1 MPGRNDNGPEKY
13 FGDRAGTDKANFH
26 VVPDD
31 GKWALKKEGEDEQI
45 MQEDD
50 KSRVVS
56 RAKELAEEY
65 GSMAIIHDADGKI
78 EDQVEY

>member
-13 FGDRAGTDKANFH
+13 FGDRARTDKANFH

-31 GKWALKKEGEDEQI
+31 GKWTLKKEGEDEHI
-45 MQEDD
+45 MQADD
-50 KSRVVS
+50 KTRAVAQ
-56 RAKELAEEY
+56 AKELAEEY
-65 GSMAIIHDADGKI
+65 GSMAILHDDDGKI